1 MTGSLFL
8 SESAVVDAS
17 GRAVA
22 RISNLVA
29 FERWTVT
36 RWTVSST
43 STTETEAR
51 VYRNQESPSNFV
63 EGTYSGRQD
72 ASDTNQAIGSGEHLV
87 CVWSGATPGS
97 RCVFTIN
104 GERGR

>member
-1 MTGSLFL
+1 MTVPLVL
-8 SESAVVDAS
+8 SESGVADAS

-29 FERWTVT
+29 FEHWTVS

-51 VYRNQESPSNFV
+51 VYRNHESPSNFI

-72 ASDTNQAIGSGEHLV
+72 ASDTKQTIGSGEHLV

-97 RCVFTIN
+97 RCVFSIN

>member
-1 MTGSLFL
+1 MTVSLFL
-8 SESAVVDAS
+8 SESGIADAN

-29 FERWTVT
+29 FEWWKVT

-43 STTETEAR
+43 STAETEAR
-51 VYRNQESPSNFV
+51 VYRNHESPSNFI

-72 ASDTNQAIGSGEHLV
+72 ASDTNQVIGSGEHLV
-87 CVWSGATPGS
+87 CVWSGATVGS

>member
-1 MTGSLFL
+1 MTVPLFQ
-8 SESAVVDAS
+8 SESGIADAN
-17 GRAVA
+17 GRAVV

-29 FERWTVT
+29 FEQWTVT

-43 STTETEAR
+43 STAETEAR
-51 VYRNQESPSNFV
+51 VYRDQESPSNFI

-72 ASDTNQAIGSGEHLV
+72 ASDTNQSIGSNEHLV
-87 CVWSGATPGS
+87 CVWSGATVGS

-104 GERGR
+104 GERRR